1 MNALEIALD
10 TPNLGER
17 EKDALVRCIDSGY
30 VSTFGPFVKD
40 FENTLSNFL
49 GARSVVAVRTG
60 TAGLYMSLLQ
70 AGVGPGDEVI
80 LPVMTFVASANPVVQ
95 LDARPVFVDVDP
107 HTWNM
112 DPGAVESAITD
123 RTKVIL
129 PVHLYGNPCDMD
141 KIMTLAAR
149 HDCTVIEDA
158 AESLGATFGRTMT
171 GCFGAFGAF
180 SFNGNKVITTGGG
193 GAIVAEGTDDE
204 ARIRHLINQA
214 RDVDRGYYH
223 TDIGFNLSMTNI
235 EASLGLAQLGRLPW
249 FLEMKRSHA
258 RRYREGFSTV
268 ATVTPQK
275 EPVGGN
281 SSWWLTSVKVSCE
294 RSIVDIQADLR
305 VEGIPTRRL
314 FPPIVEFPP
323 YQRYATDDYRHAR
336 DLYDRGLN
344 LPSATTNGAREIDRV
359 IAATIDVVGK

>member
-1 MNALEIALD
+1 M
-10 TPNLGER
+10 
-17 EKDALVRCIDSGY
+17 
-30 VSTFGPFVKD
+30 
-40 FENTLSNFL
+40 
-49 GARSVVAVRTG
+49 VAVRTG

-112 DPGAVESAITD
+112 DPDAVESAITD

-214 RDVDRGYYH
+214 RDVRQRLLSHGHRLQPVDDEYRG
-223 TDIGFNLSMTNI
+223 IS
-235 EASLGLAQLGRLPW
+235 
-249 FLEMKRSHA
+249 RSGTA
-258 RRYREGFSTV
+258 RPAPLVPGNKKIARE
-268 ATVTPQK
+268 
-275 EPVGGN
+275 
-281 SSWWLTSVKVSCE
+281 KVS
-294 RSIVDIQADLR
+294 
-305 VEGIPTRRL
+305 
-314 FPPIVEFPP
+314 
-323 YQRYATDDYRHAR
+323 
-336 DLYDRGLN
+336 
-344 LPSATTNGAREIDRV
+344 
-359 IAATIDVVGK
+359 